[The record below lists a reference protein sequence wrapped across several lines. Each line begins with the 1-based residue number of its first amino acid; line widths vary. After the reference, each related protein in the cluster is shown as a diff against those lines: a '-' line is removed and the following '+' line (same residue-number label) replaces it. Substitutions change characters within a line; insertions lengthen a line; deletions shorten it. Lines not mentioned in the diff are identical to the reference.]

1 MREIINPAKTAQE
14 VEREAEVAHDAYI
27 RSHNAY
33 FVGKNEENH
42 TIDAVFTLS
51 TNSLFLEFISSFS
64 TRYDYLTS
72 FQVNKLIEIMTGLVT
87 VKTAGLGSS
96 HLISTMAVI
105 LAKLFIGW
113 LNHRSKHRNKVAMQ
127 QILLFFLNTA
137 YLLLVLLI

>member
-14 VEREAEVAHDAYI
+14 IEREAEVAHDAYI

-64 TRYDYLTS
+64 PLCDYLTS

-105 LAKLFIGW
+105 LAKLFVGW
-113 LNHRSKHRNKVAMQ
+113 VNHRSKHRNKV
-127 QILLFFLNTA
+127 FVFNFLNTA

>member
-27 RSHNAY
+27 RSHNSY

-51 TNSLFLEFISSFS
+51 TNSLFLNLISSFLP
-64 TRYDYLTS
+64 RCNYFTS
-72 FQVNKLIEIMTGLVT
+72 FQVNKLIESMTGLIT
-87 VKTAGLGSS
+87 VKIADLGSS

-105 LAKLFIGW
+105 LAKLFTGW
-113 LNHRSKHRNKVAMQ
+113 GNHRSKH
-127 QILLFFLNTA
+127 
-137 YLLLVLLI
+137 